1 MPDLLRAGTQWLL
14 RGYGDDD
21 RIVYGTG
28 DVVPQQHICTRAH
41 ELLQRDD
48 IAYLHVR
55 SAKYNCYQARI
66 ERGELEPVMQRGIVQ
81 CMGGGDGN
89 RARHVRHAVMNDAV
103 HLIGGVGMGGGVRGL
118 ETAALID
125 GNIDKHGA
133 LFHARQHFT
142 ADELGRGCAGDEH
155 CADHNVG

>member
-1 MPDLLRAGTQWLL
+1 MGLIRFVAMDSDVARAYRNGVPDAYGRRPERRISTGSGVPCRHCLRTVPEGKPYLILAYRPFPDLQPYAETGPVFLCAEDCERAQESDVMPDLLRTGTQWLL

-66 ERGELEPVMQRGIVQ
+66 ER
-81 CMGGGDGN
+81 
-89 RARHVRHAVMNDAV
+89 A
-103 HLIGGVGMGGGVRGL
+103 
-118 ETAALID
+118 
-125 GNIDKHGA
+125 
-133 LFHARQHFT
+133 
-142 ADELGRGCAGDEH
+142 
-155 CADHNVG
+155 